1 MESKPK
7 RIIGL
12 VGGICSG
19 KSTVSAILK
28 DCGCFCLD
36 CDKLGHR
43 VYEPNTDGFR
53 RIVETFGKEVVGED
67 GTINR
72 RVLGSIVFSDPEKMK
87 QLTAISWPL
96 IHDMAREEIEK
107 CHESIIVVEAAV
119 LLEAKWNDLV
129 DEVLLFAVNYS

>member
-1 MESKPK
+1 M
-7 RIIGL
+7 
-12 VGGICSG
+12 
-19 KSTVSAILK
+19 
-28 DCGCFCLD
+28 
-36 CDKLGHR
+36 
-43 VYEPNTDGFR
+43 
-53 RIVETFGKEVVGED
+53 ETFGKEVVGED

-119 LLEAKWNDLV
+119 LLEAQWNDLV